1 MSPVPGMS
9 ASAHDDLLDLP
20 FAADADALVDEPMR
34 YLERWRRTL
43 GDLYALPIEGA
54 LLSRSPDCR
63 GVIAVFGERHQ
74 RAVLTD
80 IERFVLPVSAAVRLG
95 LPATLQNLN
104 AGLHGMRGGEH
115 ERQKQLLARVLSSAD
130 AVAVR
135 HAADAAVAAVCA
147 RMRAQRTGALLAHMR
162 ALALQASSQ
171 LLFGDAPASAL
182 SPAGLMH
189 YFQLRREAVAP
200 WRSMDASTRETLI
213 RVGGD
218 VDAGLRD
225 YRRAARAE
233 LAHPERFGALAAL
246 ATAPEDVIDEDRF
259 VAHANVLFMS
269 CNEPVAV
276 ALAWTLLALSQLPGL
291 RARLREA
298 DVRTGATSPLLD
310 AVLSESLRVLTP
322 NALMVRMTREPVR
335 LGTHRLPADCEVLL
349 CPFLSHREPALFPQP
364 QRFAPSRWSG
374 LRPSPYEYFPFGA
387 GGHGCVG
394 RGLAMR
400 LLQDTMA
407 ALIRQGDWVLDG
419 DTAVDWRVHIM
430 LMPADDPQMRFRD
443 ASAAPRCD
451 VCEDGRLSGGVT
463 DIVELSDDG
472 S

>member
-1 MSPVPGMS
+1 MS
-9 ASAHDDLLDLP
+9 ARVHDGLHELP
-20 FAADADALVDEPMR
+20 FAADIDAIGDEPMR
-34 YLERWRRTL
+34 YLDRWRRSL
-43 GDLYALPIEGA
+43 GDLYALPVDGP

-63 GVIAVFGERHQ
+63 GVIAVFGEAHQ
-74 RAVLTD
+74 RALLTD

-95 LPATLQNLN
+95 LPPTLQNLN
-104 AGLHGMRGGEH
+104 ASVHGMRGSEH
-115 ERQKQLLARVLSSAD
+115 ERQKQTLARVLSSAD
-130 AVAVR
+130 AMAVR
-135 HAADAAVAAVCA
+135 VAAHSAVADACA
-147 RMRAQRTGALLAHMR
+147 RMRTRRSGALLAEMR
-162 ALALQASSQ
+162 DLVLQASSR
-171 LLFGDAPASAL
+171 LMSGACATCML
-182 SPAGLMH
+182 SPALLMT
-189 YFQLRREAVAP
+189 YFQLRREAAAP
-200 WRSMDASTRETLI
+200 WHSMDAATRETLI

-233 LAHPERFGALAAL
+233 AAHPERFGALAAL

-269 CNEPVAV
+269 CNEPVSV

-298 DVRTGATSPLLD
+298 DVRSGATSSLLD

-322 NALMVRMTREPVR
+322 NALMVRMTREPVQ
-335 LGTHRLPADCEVLL
+335 LGPHRLPADCEVLL

-364 QRFAPSRWSG
+364 QRFLPSRWSQ
-374 LRPSPYEYFPFGA
+374 LRPSTYAYFPFGA

-400 LLQDTMA
+400 LLQQTMT

-419 DTAVDWRVHIM
+419 DTSVDWRVHIM

-443 ASAAPRCD
+443 ASDMPSRKAR
-451 VCEDGRLSGGVT
+451 EDGRLSGGVT
-463 DIVELSDDG
+463 GIVELSDDG
-472 S
+472 C